1 MLLKEKMFKLNFKKV
16 FAFLFA
22 FILCFGCIDVY
33 ADDGGYT
40 IDDYK
45 VNAIYHSNNTIDVK
59 EVIDVNFS
67 SNRHGIYRNIPET
80 MYVNRDEKYKLS
92 IKNITVMN
100 DEYEVDYD
108 SGNRVIQIGSAD
120 YTIIGPHTYTLTYT
134 IVIPEDYHS
143 DLDFIY
149 YSVLG
154 NNWDTTINHFSFD
167 IQFEKALTEKEMSN
181 IQVFSGSL
189 GNQSNDLNVTP
200 IITST
205 SISGSAYDIGPK
217 QAITIFGKLRKN
229 YFVGA
234 KQTTSKVPFVFLGL
248 AILFGLYSLVRCL
261 LLKKTHITPIVNF
274 YPPKDMDPA
283 MVGTIVDESVD
294 QEDLMALIPYWAS
307 KGYLTISETSDD
319 LILTKVEGHEPP
331 ALNHQKKIYKGL
343 FKYKDSVKLSKLS
356 SDFGKA
362 MNDAKEAL
370 NNEFSGDKKLS
381 KIDHG
386 FVTTIL
392 AMICMIVCIL
402 FNTRYSIVDNLIETI
417 LATFT
422 FVIMMVMN
430 YSAAASSV
438 FDKNKLGVLKKALS
452 VALVLVVVYF
462 IYRQTQSIVS
472 IVSFEFMVIGIVAT
486 TLPILFSSKFNV
498 VSDYFKSVAGDLL
511 GFKDFIEKAEVPQL
525 ERLSAENPSYYYD
538 VIPYAMVF
546 GLSEMWTKK
555 FSTIPLAQPDWYDS
569 YYSDPYT
576 SYFYYRMLTRSM
588 YEPIH
593 QNLLDY
599 QTEQMKSTADSMGS
613 SFGGFSGG
621 GAGGGGGGSW

>member
-1 MLLKEKMFKLNFKKV
+1 
-16 FAFLFA
+16 
-22 FILCFGCIDVY
+22 
-33 ADDGGYT
+33 
-40 IDDYK
+40 
-45 VNAIYHSNNTIDVK
+45 
-59 EVIDVNFS
+59 
-67 SNRHGIYRNIPET
+67 
-80 MYVNRDEKYKLS
+80 
-92 IKNITVMN
+92 
-100 DEYEVDYD
+100 
-108 SGNRVIQIGSAD
+108 
-120 YTIIGPHTYTLTYT
+120 
-134 IVIPEDYHS
+134 
-143 DLDFIY
+143 
-149 YSVLG
+149 
-154 NNWDTTINHFSFD
+154 
-167 IQFEKALTEKEMSN
+167 
-181 IQVFSGSL
+181 
-189 GNQSNDLNVTP
+189 
-200 IITST
+200 
-205 SISGSAYDIGPK
+205 
-217 QAITIFGKLRKN
+217 
-229 YFVGA
+229 
-234 KQTTSKVPFVFLGL
+234 
-248 AILFGLYSLVRCL
+248 
-261 LLKKTHITPIVNF
+261 HITPIVNF

-307 KGYLTISETSDD
+307 KGYLTISEKEDD
-319 LILTKVEGHEPP
+319 LVLTKVENHEPP
-331 ALNHQKKIYKGL
+331 VLNHQKKIYKGL
-343 FKYKDSVKLSKLS
+343 FKYKDSVKLSNLS
-356 SDFGKA
+356 SNFGKA

-370 NNEFSGDKKLS
+370 NNEFSGEKKLS

-386 FVTTIL
+386 FVTTVL

-430 YSAAASSV
+430 YSVAASSV
-438 FDKNKLGVLKKALS
+438 FNKNKLGVLKKALS

-486 TLPILFSSKFNV
+486 TLPILFSSRFNV